1 MWQGWGLTQLD
12 LYSILG
18 LHLYP
23 NTLLAFPGSCS
34 ALRDLG
40 WVVGAAVLTRP
51 SLLPY
56 RLPLKRTCSPFAE
69 EFEPLP
75 SKQAKED
82 DLQRVL
88 LYVRRETEE
97 VFDALMLKTPDLKG
111 LRNAVRG
118 LISHRR
124 APVVCSSHPTGGPGP
139 C

>member
-1 MWQGWGLTQLD
+1 MERTGCEHTLACL
-12 LYSILG
+12 LRAFSIPRPDPYLPPTPTPV
-18 LHLYP
+18 L
-23 NTLLAFPGSCS
+23 NI
-34 ALRDLG
+34 LRS
-40 WVVGAAVLTRP
+40 WF
-51 SLLPY
+51 S
-56 RLPLKRTCSPFAE
+56 
-69 EFEPLP
+69 
-75 SKQAKED
+75 
-82 DLQRVL
+82 VL